1 MLNFTLPI
9 FIKEGSIKLT
19 KKILL
24 YSGSR
29 NLSSRTNIII
39 EQIHSYIVGNYADIQ
54 TTKIDPLSMPLR
66 HSTGCKNCFEH
77 GTCPSEGYADDNG
90 KFLKEKADE
99 ADLIIFATPV
109 YSHNVSSDSKIFI
122 DRLSYWGH
130 LMKFAGKSVI
140 TIVTCESNGGEHVD
154 SYLKKVFTF
163 MGANILHSEIFFK
176 NYDEDEYREGLE
188 EIESVIHD
196 HYKNDFPVVISDKH
210 ESTFQ
215 TMKSI
220 LNKYPKEHFEYRYWE
235 ESGMFKSPTLKEHI
249 KSKSSEGLKC

>member
-1 MLNFTLPI
+1 MN
-9 FIKEGSIKLT
+9 
-19 KKILL
+19 
-24 YSGSR
+24 
-29 NLSSRTNIII
+29 SRTNSII
-39 EQIHSYIVGNYADIQ
+39 EKIHTYIGEKYTDIQ
-54 TTKIDPLSMPLR
+54 TTKMDPISTPLR
-66 HSTGCKNCFEH
+66 HSTGCKNCFKQ
-77 GTCPSEGYADDNG
+77 GICPSEGYADDNG

-163 MGANILHSEIFFK
+163 MGANILHSDIFFQ
-176 NYDEDEYREGLE
+176 NFDEDEFREGIE
-188 EIESVIHD
+188 EIQTVIQNHYES
-196 HYKNDFPVVISDKH
+196 DFPVVINDRH

-220 LNKYPKEHFEYRYWE
+220 LNRYPKDHFEYLYWE
-235 ESGMFKSPTLKEHI
+235 ESGMFKSPTLKEYI
-249 KSKSSEGLKC
+249 KYKSSEGSKC